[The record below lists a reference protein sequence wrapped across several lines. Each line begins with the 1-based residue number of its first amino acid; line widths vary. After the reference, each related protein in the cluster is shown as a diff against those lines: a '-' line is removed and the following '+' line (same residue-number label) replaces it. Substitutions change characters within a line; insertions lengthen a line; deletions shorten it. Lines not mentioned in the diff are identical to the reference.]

1 MRVPVRLRAVAEGTG
16 LSAQQPRPR
25 DKRGRKRPKQAAP
38 EEERGNEL
46 GNNVFEK
53 LVRLPRLLMSRR
65 TGRMSRKIGLKNQR
79 RAAWDPTTRG
89 RLPRGFSIQRQK
101 IRVALRRKD
110 RLQQQPPHR
119 LRGV

>member
-1 MRVPVRLRAVAEGTG
+1 MAVRVPVRLRAVAEGTG

-38 EEERGNEL
+38 EEGLGNEL

-53 LVRLPRLLMSRR
+53 LVRLPRLLK
-65 TGRMSRKIGLKNQR
+65 SRKTGLKNRR
-79 RAAWDPTTRG
+79 RAAWDPTIRG
-89 RLPRGFSIQRQK
+89 QLPQGFSIQRLK
-101 IRVALRRKD
+101 IRIALQRRD
-110 RLQQQPPHR
+110 RLLPQPLHR

>member
-1 MRVPVRLRAVAEGTG
+1 MRVPVRPKAVAEGTG

-89 RLPRGFSIQRQK
+89 RLPQGSSTQRQE
-101 IRVALRRKD
+101 ILIALRRTG
-110 RLQQQPPHR
+110 RLQQRPPHR